1 MTEKTSRHKT
11 RQTHQPPEASG
22 TYEIGYGRTP
32 MLTRFQP
39 GRSGNPRGRPKG
51 LKSIGKLLSEALA
64 RRVKVQD
71 NSGGQRTL
79 RLQDVIVQGLVNDAA
94 RRDASALKLLFALMD
109 RYRDG
114 HDQEVDAAQMQPDDI
129 AIIDS
134 FLASMKAQETCAPP
148 NDKNNEG
155 RGSPASP
162 EMKAPPDRADGD
174 QR

>member
-1 MTEKTSRHKT
+1 
-11 RQTHQPPEASG
+11 
-22 TYEIGYGRTP
+22 
-32 MLTRFQP
+32 
-39 GRSGNPRGRPKG
+39 
-51 LKSIGKLLSEALA
+51 
-64 RRVKVQD
+64 
-71 NSGGQRTL
+71 
-79 RLQDVIVQGLVNDAA
+79 VIVQGLVNDAA

-114 HDQEVDAAQMQPDDI
+114 HDQEVDAAQMQPNDI

-162 EMKAPPDRADGD
+162 EMKAPPVRHQHQVGCSVDEIGVGREGLLEA
-174 QR
+174 R